1 MNGGLAVATYLSTIS
16 AEQAARF
23 AELADPKVRANKDL
37 FNDIGT
43 QCKKMDAAYMCLR
56 ATVDT
61 LRQQKVYLDDPASV
75 ITASLYIAE
84 KHDLAEA
91 DSIRRYVS
99 NLRQLLRCPPEI
111 LPANPSI
118 TVSLPAWQTIG
129 DEVDVSLLVDNKV
142 EVWHGVVV
150 NAGSQRSC
158 HVYWVG
164 CPIVPATRRQQKSMH
179 GNPLKVE
186 RRITRWHEPGAG
198 ALEGD
203 VRKYT
208 VDWIRNSYIPKQ
220 YGAAPEVVVINSD
233 DDADTS
239 GKVQA
244 SEAGISGDGQ
254 QRKSKE
260 KKQKGQSKPATQPKS
275 GKEKRERS
283 SSSGGVAERE
293 SDTEQELDKGGAMKL
308 EVKKRRPK
316 LSRSVFPWL
325 APYIKCDM
333 FIEDL
338 LKLDTFPGLQSND
351 NVFHHYLRVLERLRF
366 GQGCMYNAADV
377 FSDYFKLQSAAL
389 SAYVTHEVT
398 FDQGKYDKFISDIDK
413 DLAATYTDAFTRNEL
428 VIISCLLASPGFSFT
443 NILQKTGVVK
453 SSGMVR
459 GMAYVPHQLEKFF
472 HERLLRLKITDP
484 RYHPKYMQGLS
495 TVVLSSSYCHQQLG
509 TWEYGEEWKS
519 KKAKMLKLEK
529 FPSCFTINGVYALV
543 DHEGDFDAAEG
554 DTMVYAQV
562 MSRKASKD
570 LGIPQDFI
578 SGAFSKQYALVLLYQ
593 PKCTSG
599 FNARIIHWIS
609 LGKSQVRNPI
619 CLARFDL
626 LMKNEKFVVDR
637 AEMFSHL
644 GPGGDTEYQ
653 VIPDLAP
660 TAKWSDAE
668 AAPGVG
674 IEYGPDL
681 ILRRETSSTKIAPLE
696 AQSAHCDGNF
706 YYAKGQWKKDGTV
719 HGKYRLGLDHRP
731 FQTDTQMEDPSLIEH
746 LFLEGPAHQNSQS
759 VLIGINKNTTLTFPP
774 PPGDD
779 SRRRQ
784 NDVVPTP
791 FGGLNIIAFVEDHMG
806 SAYGNE
812 ANERPHVYAHSSDLR
827 QFPVN
832 TAANLLLVLA
842 LKERIENIR
851 DRRKTC
857 TPTDAHSQH
866 SLSG

>member
-1 MNGGLAVATYLSTIS
+1 MNGGLAVTTYLSSIS
-16 AEQAARF
+16 AEQAAMY
-23 AELADPKVRANKDL
+23 AQQADPKVRENKEL

-43 QCKKMDAAYMCLR
+43 QCQKMDAAYMCLR

-84 KHDLAEA
+84 KHDEAEA

-129 DEVDVSLLVDNKV
+129 DEVDVSLLVNNQV

-150 NAGSQRSC
+150 SAGSQRSC

-164 CPIVPATRRQQKSMH
+164 CPVVSATRRQAKSMH
-179 GNPLKVE
+179 GNPLKVD

-198 ALEGD
+198 ALEGEAT
-203 VRKYT
+203 KYT
-208 VDWIRNSYIPKQ
+208 VDWIRNTYIPKK
-220 YGAAPEVVVINSD
+220 YGEQPEVVVINSD
-233 DDADTS
+233 DDADTL
-239 GKVQA
+239 GNVQA
-244 SEAGISGDGQ
+244 SKADISGDGQ

-260 KKQKGQSKPATQPKS
+260 KKQKGQSKPATPLKS
-275 GKEKRERS
+275 GKEKRGRS
-283 SSSGGVAERE
+283 SSSGIVADQEGY
-293 SDTEQELDKGGAMKL
+293 TEQELDKGGAMKL
-308 EVKKRRPK
+308 EVKKRCNK

-325 APYIKCDM
+325 APYIKCDV

-338 LKLDTFPGLQSND
+338 LKLDTYPSLQSND

-377 FSDYFKLQSAAL
+377 FSDYFRLQSAAL
-389 SAYVTHEVT
+389 SAYQIHEVT

-413 DLAATYTDAFTRNEL
+413 DLAAAYTDAFTRNEL

-459 GMAYVPHQLEKFF
+459 GMAYVPHQLENFF

-495 TVVLSSSYCHQQLG
+495 TVVLSSSYCYQQLG
-509 TWEYGEEWKS
+509 TWGYGEEWKS

-543 DHEGDFDAAEG
+543 DHKVDSDAAEG

-570 LGIPQDFI
+570 LGIPPDFI

-593 PKCTSG
+593 PKRTSG

-609 LGKSQVRNPI
+609 LGKGQVSNPI
-619 CLARFDL
+619 CLARFAL
-626 LMKNEKFVVDR
+626 HMKNQKFVVDR

-644 GPGGDTEYQ
+644 GSGGDTEYQ
-653 VIPDLAP
+653 LLPDLAP
-660 TAKWSDAE
+660 TAKWSDFE
-668 AAPGVG
+668 ATPGVG

-681 ILRRETSSTKIAPLE
+681 ILRRESLSTKIAPLE

-706 YYAKGQWKKDGTV
+706 YYAKGQWRKDGTV
-719 HGKYRLGLDHRP
+719 HGKYRLGLGHRP
-731 FQTDTQMEDPSLIEH
+731 FQTDTQMEDPSLIEP

-784 NDVVPTP
+784 DDVVPTP
-791 FGGLNIIAFVEDHMG
+791 FGGLNIIAFIEDHMG

-827 QFPVN
+827 QFPVS

-842 LKERIENIR
+842 LKERIGHIR
-851 DRRKTC
+851 DQRKTS